1 MPAFDRD
8 RYVLLL
14 LAAIP
19 LKGLA
24 EEPAAVTAKQLLTT
38 PQKFNGKEVF
48 VLGYFDGSRLFAGY
62 RAAKQK
68 RASVEVDQVVSSNP
82 DRTYVSAMHW
92 NELTTS
98 SGPFSEKKLS

>member
-1 MPAFDRD
+1 MF
-8 RYVLLL
+8 LLL

-24 EEPAAVTAKQLLTT
+24 EEPPTVTAKQLLTT
-38 PQKFNGKEVF
+38 PQKFDGEEVF
-48 VLGYFDGSRLFAGY
+48 VLGYFDGSRLFARLPCGQ
-62 RAAKQK
+62 AEP
-68 RASVEVDQVVSSNP
+68 ASVEVDQVVSSNP